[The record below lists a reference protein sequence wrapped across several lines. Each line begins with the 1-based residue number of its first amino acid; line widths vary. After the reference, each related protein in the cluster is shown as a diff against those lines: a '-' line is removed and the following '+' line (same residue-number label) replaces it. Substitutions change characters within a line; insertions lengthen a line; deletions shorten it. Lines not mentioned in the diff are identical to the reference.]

1 MPEILMTTKLQD
13 GRCLCHSEGKEHEDE
28 REEQKADER
37 GAQARPRSK
46 SAKRS
51 RIQILGV

>member
-1 MPEILMTTKLQD
+1 MTTKLQD
-13 GRCLCHSEGKEHEDE
+13 GRCLCHFEGKEHEDE